1 MEGKAGIVRR
11 IPRKDGNLEKQ
22 SEFEKLKFTFR
33 RLFRLRSQGPA
44 EGQGFYEEMY
54 NTEEEYRKD
63 FRDSIYLAAWA
74 QAYRFIRQIP
84 EAKIL
89 EVGCGSGQFASFLH
103 FLGFRN
109 YYRGFDLSNQA
120 IEIAKGRVDFNFAQ
134 GDAYSPKEYGGD
146 YNTVVSLEALE
157 HIPDDLAVLRNIPAG
172 KFLVISLPDFEYESH
187 YRWFTSARQIEKRY
201 YRQINIQKIIKVE
214 KWFMVY
220 GKMEPIIPSVLQ
232 KIFKAHGRVNGT
244 FFWYRY
250 FKPFLGFFIKPFLR
264 AIFSR

>member
-1 MEGKAGIVRR
+1 M
-11 IPRKDGNLEKQ
+11 EKQ
-22 SEFEKLKFTFR
+22 TEFEKLKYTIR

-44 EGQGFYEEMY
+44 KGQGFYEEMY
-54 NTEEEYRKD
+54 QTEEEYQKD

-74 QAYRFIRQIP
+74 QAYRFLRQIP
-84 EAKIL
+84 EARVL
-89 EVGCGSGQFASFLH
+89 EVGCGSGQFASFLN

-109 YYRGFDLSNQA
+109 YLKGFDLSNQA

-134 GDAYSPKEYGGD
+134 GDAYNAREYEGD

-157 HIPDDLAVLRNIPAG
+157 HIPDDLAVLKNIPAG

-187 YRWFTSARQIEKRY
+187 YRWFTNSRQIEKRY
-201 YRQINIQKIIKVE
+201 YRYLDIREIVKVE

-220 GKMEPIIPSVLQ
+220 GKTDPITPSLWQ
-232 KIFKAHGRVNGT
+232 KIFRTHGRVNGS
-244 FFWYRY
+244 FVWKRY
-250 FKPFLGFFIKPFLR
+250 FKPFVGFFVKPLIR